1 MPKFIYFTPNIGVIL
16 KPSPYFADQ
25 FRFFFKRFS
34 SKESLFK
41 WFLKMAGEDSAAFDF
56 PNTLRN
62 DPKTLVIL
70 PRDMESAAGFLHK
83 MPNSWFANV
92 LCVAHESLHALISAK
107 RAHAIYFSDTECR
120 FGERVF
126 GELEQKINEFAPSVC
141 IYLGQPFLP
150 RLYLAKRSGASCRI
164 GFNCEK
170 FYPFLNLSLHPEQLS
185 EAELVA
191 QYYGVG
197 K

>member
-1 MPKFIYFTPNIGVIL
+1 M

-34 SKESLFK
+34 SSESLFR
-41 WFLKMAGEDSAAFDF
+41 WFLTKAGEDSSAFSF
-56 PNTLRN
+56 PDALKDN
-62 DPKTLVIL
+62 PKTIVFL
-70 PRDMESAAGFLHK
+70 PRDMESASGFLHK
-83 MPNSWFANV
+83 MPSAWFANA

-107 RAHAIYFSDTECR
+107 RAHAIYFSDAECR

-126 GELEQKINEFAPSVC
+126 EELEQKIQEFSATVC

-150 RLYLAKRSGASCRI
+150 RLYLAKRSGAACRI
-164 GFNCEK
+164 GFRCESY
-170 FYPFLNLSLHPEQLS
+170 YPFLNMSLTPEQSS
-185 EAELVA
+185 EAELICR
-191 QYYGVG
+191 YYGVI

>member
-1 MPKFIYFTPNIGVIL
+1 M

-34 SKESLFK
+34 GNEALFK
-41 WFLKMAGEDSAAFDF
+41 WFLKKAGEDSQAFDF
-56 PNTLRN
+56 PGALKNN
-62 DPKTLVIL
+62 PKTLVFL

-83 MPNSWFANV
+83 MPNTWFANV

-107 RAHAIYFSDTECR
+107 RAHAIYFSDSECR
-120 FGERVF
+120 YGERVF
-126 GELEQKINEFAPSVC
+126 DELEQKIHEFSPTVC

-150 RLYLAKRSGASCRI
+150 RLYLAKSSGAGLRI
-164 GFNCEK
+164 GFNCEAY
-170 FYPFLNLSLHPEQLS
+170 YPFLNMSLTPDQLS
-185 EAELVA
+185 EAELISG
-191 QYYGVG
+191 YYGVG

>member
-1 MPKFIYFTPNIGVIL
+1 M

-34 SKESLFK
+34 GNESLFK
-41 WFLKMAGEDSAAFDF
+41 WFLKEAGEDSQPFDF
-56 PNTLRN
+56 PGALKNN
-62 DPKTLVIL
+62 PKTLVFL

-83 MPNSWFANV
+83 MPNTWFANV
-92 LCVAHESLHALISAK
+92 LCIAHESLHALISAK

-126 GELEQKINEFAPSVC
+126 EELEQKIHEFSPTVC

-150 RLYLAKRSGASCRI
+150 RLYLAKKSGARCRI
-164 GFNCEK
+164 GFKSEA
-170 FYPFLNLSLHPEQLS
+170 FYPFLNLSLTPEQSS
-185 EAELVA
+185 EAELICK
-191 QYYGVG
+191 YYGVI